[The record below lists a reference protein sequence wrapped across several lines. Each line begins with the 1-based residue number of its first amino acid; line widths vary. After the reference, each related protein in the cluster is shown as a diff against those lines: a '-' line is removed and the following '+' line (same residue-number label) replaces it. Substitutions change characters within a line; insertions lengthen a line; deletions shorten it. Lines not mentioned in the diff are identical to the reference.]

1 MRAHQI
7 MTRQVI
13 TVATGAP
20 IVEAANT
27 MLQNHISGLP
37 VVDETGKLVGII
49 YTRRFYPPRGD
60 RDPTKARSLAETPSR
75 AGKGCIGFRART
87 RPQGGGDDDS

>member
-20 IVEAANT
+20 IVGAANT

-37 VVDETGKLVGII
+37 VVDETGKIGRHHL
-49 YTRRFYPPRGD
+49 TRRFYPARGD

-75 AGKGCIGFRART
+75 ARKRLHRISCTSEAARSG
-87 RPQGGGDDDS
+87 RS